1 MSKIEMGTLEG
12 LALHLAPPLHPA
24 TPSLRSAS
32 PCPPAMVRR
41 QLSWRATHALHGILA
56 LATLAVCVAAPAVA
70 QAQSEAE
77 KRVQAKDHYEMATR
91 LYDVGKYGE
100 AIAEYEQAYL
110 LIEDAAL
117 LFNIGQAYRLWDRPE
132 DAIRAYKNYLRRRPE
147 ASNRSDVEKKIAD
160 LERIVEER
168 RRGVPAQPPPQSVQ
182 PAQQVP
188 PPVPAAY
195 PAYSGPAPVPGTP
208 AQLAP
213 AAAPMPEQQPD
224 SVTFAQP
231 AQAEPASS
239 KKTWI
244 AYSLL
249 GVGGA
254 CLVTT
259 FIAAAVGA
267 SKAKKLQDAS
277 QNRQPFDPAVEAN
290 GKTANTVAVVSV
302 LAAIA
307 TGGAGGYLLWRWRG
321 SAAPSVAVV
330 PVAGLTFA
338 GGSALLTF

>member
-1 MSKIEMGTLEG
+1 MPMKK
-12 LALHLAPPLHPA
+12 
-24 TPSLRSAS
+24 
-32 PCPPAMVRR
+32 
-41 QLSWRATHALHGILA
+41 HAILA
-56 LATLAVCVAAPAVA
+56 LATLAVCVAAPTVA
-70 QAQSEAE
+70 RAQSEAE

-147 ASNRSDVEKKIAD
+147 ASNRLDVDKKIAD

-168 RRGVPAQPPPQSVQ
+168 RRGVPAQPPPQPVQ
-182 PAQQVP
+182 PAQQVS
-188 PPVPAAY
+188 PPVTGASPAY
-195 PAYSGPAPVPGTP
+195 PAPAPVAVTP
-208 AQLAP
+208 AQTVP
-213 AAAPMPEQQPD
+213 AAAPMPEQQPVVAFARPVPGEPD
-224 SVTFAQP
+224 S
-231 AQAEPASS
+231 SS
-239 KKTWI
+239 RKWI

-290 GKTANTVAVVSV
+290 GKTANSVALVSA

-307 TGGAGGYLLWRWRG
+307 AGGTGGYLLWHWRG
-321 SAAPSVAVV
+321 SVAVV
-330 PVAGLTFA
+330 PAAGPTFA